1 HVKRG
6 DAVFELHDPLLDAH
20 LKVLEAQRKELKV
33 EFDANQYEDRVEAQ
47 KIEDELTSVKA
58 SLARAKERVDDLV
71 VRSASDGV
79 LIVPQAQDLPGRFV
93 RHGEPIAYVVNFK
106 EITARVVV
114 PQADVGL
121 VRGNTRSVEVR
132 LVDDVGTALTAS
144 ILREVPAADNRLP
157 SSALGSVGGGK
168 FQVDPQD
175 EQGTRTL
182 DPVFLFDLGL
192 PAGTEIGNAGGR
204 VYVRF
209 DHGTEPLAQQWYRS
223 LRQLFL
229 RQFTI

>member
-1 HVKRG
+1 
-6 DAVFELHDPLLDAH
+6 LLDAH

-33 EFDANQYEDRVEAQ
+33 EYDASQYEDRVEAQ
-47 KIEDELTSVKA
+47 KIKDELKTVEA
-58 SLARAKERVDDLV
+58 SLSRARERIDDLV
-71 VRSASDGV
+71 VRSSSDGILV
-79 LIVPQAQDLPGRFV
+79 VPQAQDLPGRFV
-93 RHGEPIAYVVNFK
+93 RHGEPIAYVVNF
-106 EITARVVV
+106 EDITARVVV

-121 VRGNTRSVEVR
+121 VRRDTQSVEVR
-132 LVDDVGTALTAS
+132 LADDVATMLPAT
-144 ILREVPAADNRLP
+144 ILREVPAASDRLP
-157 SSALGSVGGGK
+157 SAALGSVGGGK

-175 EQGTRTL
+175 QQGTRTL
-182 DPVFLFDLGL
+182 DPIFQFDLSL
-192 PAGTEIGNAGGR
+192 PPDTEIGNAGGR